1 MAEIITQDTAVLSA
15 QARLEPNISVEH
27 PFSHEFNFN
36 IAGKYTYSG
45 SIMEL
50 VQSWLAGCGKVD
62 LVSLELKFKMLEEK
76 QTMQIG
82 FCDLNSSLTID
93 QVAMKLNGVDITS
106 NARTVGDEYVKNL
119 IPEDTLS
126 RQLQPI
132 SSMLLATKI
141 MIAKDE
147 KVRANLIIRLKV
159 HGVIR
164 VYATLKV

>member
-1 MAEIITQDTAVLSA
+1 
-15 QARLEPNISVEH
+15 
-27 PFSHEFNFN
+27 
-36 IAGKYTYSG
+36 
-45 SIMEL
+45 
-50 VQSWLAGCGKVD
+50 
-62 LVSLELKFKMLEEK
+62 
-76 QTMQIG
+76 MQIG